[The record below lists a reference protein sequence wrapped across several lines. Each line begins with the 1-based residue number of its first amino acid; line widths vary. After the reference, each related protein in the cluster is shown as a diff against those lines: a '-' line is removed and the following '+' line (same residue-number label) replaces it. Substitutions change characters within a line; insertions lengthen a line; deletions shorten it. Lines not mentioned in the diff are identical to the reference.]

1 MKTLAYDRNRVLL
14 FGAAGV
20 AIAALLILAFI
31 PARQEIGISPIVAL
45 QGIPGYGLQV
55 VKIGEEQSGIVH
67 LNITLEGFE
76 VRRADGV
83 WAEVSGSRVSLDI
96 RRVREASFTAGIGGL
111 DTGSYTAIR
120 FSVVRGLEFTNAT
133 LDRGDIIGVDIPDL
147 KVEVGTSTFEVGE
160 GTVSLLVDL
169 RTGSGT
175 LSNYVT
181 PLYHVALETLRLEF
195 TVTPA

>member
-1 MKTLAYDRNRVLL
+1 LKTLAYDRNRVLL

-31 PARQEIGISPIVAL
+31 PARKEIGVSPTVSL
-45 QGIPGYGLQV
+45 QGIPGYGLQA
-55 VKIGEEQSGIVH
+55 VKIGEEESGIVD
-67 LNITLEGFE
+67 LNISLEGFE

-83 WAEVSGSRVSLDI
+83 WAEVPGSRVSLDL
-96 RRVREASFTAGIGGL
+96 RRAREASFTAGAGGL
-111 DTGSYTAIR
+111 DAGSYNAIR

-133 LDRGDIIGVDIPDL
+133 LESGDVIGVDVPDL
-147 KVEVGTSTFEVGE
+147 KVEIGTSTFDVVE

-169 RTGSGT
+169 QLGSGT

>member
-1 MKTLAYDRNRVLL
+1 MAYDRNRVFL

-31 PARQEIGISPIVAL
+31 PARKEIGVSPIVAL

-55 VKIGEEQSGIVH
+55 VKIGEEESGIVD
-67 LNITLEGFE
+67 LNIALEGFE

-83 WAEVSGSRVSLDI
+83 WAEVPGGRVSLDL
-96 RRVREASFTAGIGGL
+96 RRAREASFTAGAGGL
-111 DTGSYTAIR
+111 DVGSYDAIR

-133 LDRGDIIGVDIPDL
+133 LENGDVIGVDVPDL
-147 KVEVGTSTFEVGE
+147 KVEIETSTFNVVE

>member
-1 MKTLAYDRNRVLL
+1 MAYDRNRVLL

-31 PARQEIGISPIVAL
+31 PARKEIGVSPILAL

-55 VKIGEEQSGIVH
+55 VKIGEEESAIVH
-67 LNITLEGFE
+67 LNIALEGFE

-83 WAEVSGSRVSLDI
+83 WAEVPGGGASLDL
-96 RRVREASFTAGIGGL
+96 RRAREASFTAGAGGL
-111 DTGSYTAIR
+111 DAGSYDAIR

-133 LDRGDIIGVDIPDL
+133 LENGDVIGVDVPDL
-147 KVEVGTSTFEVGE
+147 KVEIETSTFNVVE

>member
-1 MKTLAYDRNRVLL
+1 MAYDRNRVLL

-31 PARQEIGISPIVAL
+31 PARKEIGVSPIVAL

-55 VKIGEEQSGIVH
+55 VKIGEEESGIVD
-67 LNITLEGFE
+67 LNIALEGFE

-83 WAEVSGSRVSLDI
+83 WAEVPGGRVSLDL
-96 RRVREASFTAGIGGL
+96 RRDREASFTAGAGGL
-111 DTGSYTAIR
+111 DVGSYDAIR

-133 LDRGDIIGVDIPDL
+133 LENGDVIGVDVPDL
-147 KVEVGTSTFEVGE
+147 KVEIETSTFNVVE

>member
-1 MKTLAYDRNRVLL
+1 VLL

-31 PARQEIGISPIVAL
+31 PARQEIGVSPIVVL

-55 VKIGEEQSGIVH
+55 LKIGEESGIVH
-67 LNITLEGFE
+67 LNIALEGFE
-76 VRRADGV
+76 FRRADGV
-83 WAEVSGSRVSLDI
+83 WVEVSGGRVSLDL
-96 RRVREASFTAGIGGL
+96 RMVREASFTTGAGGL
-111 DTGSYTAIR
+111 EDGSYNAIR

-133 LDRGDIIGVDIPDL
+133 LESGDIIVVDVPDF
-147 KVEVGTSTFEVGE
+147 KVEIGTSTFDVVE

-169 RTGSGT
+169 RIGSGM

-181 PLYHVALETLRLEF
+181 PLYNVTLETLRLEF
-195 TVTPA
+195 TGTPT

>member
-1 MKTLAYDRNRVLL
+1 MAYDRNRVFL

-31 PARQEIGISPIVAL
+31 PARKEIGVSPIVAL

-55 VKIGEEQSGIVH
+55 VKIGEEESGIVD
-67 LNITLEGFE
+67 LNIALEGFE

-83 WAEVSGSRVSLDI
+83 WAEVPGGRVSLDL
-96 RRVREASFTAGIGGL
+96 RRDREASFTAGAGGL
-111 DTGSYTAIR
+111 DVGSYDAIR

-133 LDRGDIIGVDIPDL
+133 LENGDVIGVDVPDL
-147 KVEVGTSTFEVGE
+147 KVEIETSTFNVVE

>member
-1 MKTLAYDRNRVLL
+1 MAYDRNRVFL

-31 PARQEIGISPIVAL
+31 PARKEIGVSPIVAL

-55 VKIGEEQSGIVH
+55 VKIGEEESGIVD
-67 LNITLEGFE
+67 LNIALEGFE

-83 WAEVSGSRVSLDI
+83 WAEVPGGRVSLDL
-96 RRVREASFTAGIGGL
+96 RRDREASFTAGAGGL
-111 DTGSYTAIR
+111 YAGSYDAIR

-133 LDRGDIIGVDIPDL
+133 LENGDVIGVDVPDL
-147 KVEVGTSTFEVGE
+147 KVEIETSTFNVVE